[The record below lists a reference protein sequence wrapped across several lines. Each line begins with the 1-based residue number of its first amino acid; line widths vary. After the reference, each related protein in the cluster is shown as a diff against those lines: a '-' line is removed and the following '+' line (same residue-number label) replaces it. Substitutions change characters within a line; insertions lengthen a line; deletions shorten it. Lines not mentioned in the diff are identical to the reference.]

1 MTVVIT
7 VLCIYYLSI
16 TFFSR
21 GIQKDAIEYA
31 KDEAGIVDQPKKQAY
46 LDSIW
51 MEPILN
57 LLGAEFT
64 YKEIKEIELNLGL
77 DLQGGMHVTLEV
89 SPIEIIKSL
98 SAQSRDEN
106 FNQALALAQERQQ
119 NNQASF
125 TSLFEEAYNE
135 LKTLWPIEPNFC

>member
-1 MTVVIT
+1 MKNKNTIILLTVVIT

-89 SPIEIIKSL
+89 SPVEIIK
-98 SAQSRDEN
+98 
-106 FNQALALAQERQQ
+106 
-119 NNQASF
+119 
-125 TSLFEEAYNE
+125 
-135 LKTLWPIEPNFC
+135 EPFCSE